1 MELFTNKG
9 RSIENIP
16 PTSAALRQHVLRAAY
31 QAGYVW
37 AQSTVLRPALPDA
50 TEWGWKLDKDV
61 YHPFWT
67 DREEAA
73 KACYELIH
81 CGCKNICKGRCKC
94 VKSNLQSTSLFLQ

>member
-37 AQSTVLRPALPDA
+37 AQSAVLRPALPDA
-50 TEWGWKLDKDV
+50 TNGD
-61 YHPFWT
+61 
-67 DREEAA
+67 
-73 KACYELIH
+73 
-81 CGCKNICKGRCKC
+81 GN
-94 VKSNLQSTSLFLQ
+94 